1 MLQLLIGPSG
11 SGKTHRILENLA
23 ALTAEGRTD
32 ILWLVPEQYSF
43 ESERAILRALGPVRA
58 AGVRVLSFSRLVDM
72 VAREVGGLA
81 GQKMDDGMRALLMSR
96 ALTQVAA
103 VAEDAATPVKGLK
116 MRLTTDSAYVEQ
128 LLTLWKELRQCAV
141 SADELERIA
150 AEMADDE
157 GLLPKKAEALYQV
170 FAAYEGLAKD
180 AGLEEPDDLTK
191 LAEALADSTLP
202 DKATVFVDGF
212 KGFTVQEMRVLE
224 ALMPR
229 VKQLT
234 VALCTDTAGKSQGSK
249 DYSREFPLFS
259 PVTDT
264 VEQLYRVAERH
275 HLSWELTRLTENKR
289 TDSGALKALERGLYA
304 PSPSVYDADASE
316 VTVTPCADIYEEC
329 AYAVRRIRRLLR
341 EENYR
346 CRDITVVVRNLPDYQ
361 GILDEM
367 LAREGIPCYTDVRQD
382 ILCEPLVVYIRA
394 ALRLAVGGWRT
405 EELLR
410 LMKTDLWEL
419 SPTDIAEMENYVY
432 TWGVDGSRWE
442 RDWTENPSGLGR
454 QMKEHDRAVLARLNA
469 RRAAIMKPLI
479 TLRLSLKGQV
489 TGRQF
494 ALAIYTWLSGQKGL
508 ASRIKAQ
515 IETLEELAQPVLAAH
530 AQRLWDEVMLILDRF
545 ASALG
550 DQAMPATQLEEM
562 FTMLCNTIDMGTI
575 PQSLDAVT
583 LGSAD
588 RIRYNAPRAVFVLG
602 ANEGIFPAYPMG
614 GGILSE
620 EERRQLQDRG
630 LTLAGDVLTQC
641 VEERYYAYLAL
652 SAPSRQLTI
661 TYHTGGE
668 NAPSPLVEAV
678 RRILPHHIVGVAQT
692 ADGGDLESA
701 HEMFDRLAKEY
712 ATPSTLTHSLRQV
725 LEEQA
730 EYAPRLAA
738 VARSAE
744 NAPFRI
750 EDTEKA
756 KTLFGTDM
764 CLSASQTEIFY
775 RCHFSYFCRYG
786 LRLQPRRKAEVDASV
801 FGTLVHYLMET
812 LIPVYT
818 APEGLVDQLR
828 TKKSNPAEDR
838 KLMNRLQED
847 VRAATATYID
857 TEMGGTAE
865 KSGRFLYQVGL
876 AERSACNMLWHT
888 LMELRQSDF
897 VPVDF
902 ELGIHPEEDEEAE
915 GVVSLR
921 LPTSVGSVQ
930 IRGSVDRVD
939 LFRRFDGSVF
949 VRVVDYKTGTK
960 TFEMNE
966 ITVGL
971 GTQMLLYLFIL
982 CDNSHRYLTEGTLI
996 PGGVLYHPL
1005 SDLVVDR
1012 GQDTAERLK
1021 QMRMS
1026 GILLDDPSVVLAMEK
1041 EGGNLFVPAKLNKE
1055 GKPTGNVVTRHQFDL
1070 LRKTV
1075 EELLVGM
1082 ADTLANGDIAAL
1094 PLQKGNTTPCTYCD
1108 YRAVCNR
1115 DGEAP
1120 VRELTAKSMKQ
1131 VLADMEPPEHTY
1143 FQVSLEMCADSPV
1156 KAEEVSNGE

>member
-1 MLQLLIGPSG
+1 MLNLLIGPSG
-11 SGKTHRILENLA
+11 SGKTHRILETLA
-23 ALTAEGRTD
+23 ALTAEGQQN
-32 ILWLVPEQYSF
+32 ILWLVPEQHSF
-43 ESERAILRALGPVRA
+43 ESERAILRTLGPVQG
-58 AGVRVLSFSRLVDM
+58 AGVRVLSFSRFVDM

-81 GQKMDDGMRALLMSR
+81 EQRLDEGMRALLMSR

-103 VAEDAATPVKGLK
+103 IAEDTDAPVKGLK
-116 MRLTTDSAYVEQ
+116 MRLATDSAYVEQ
-128 LLTLWKELRQCAV
+128 LLTLWKEMRQCAV
-141 SADELERIA
+141 STAELERVA
-150 AEMADDE
+150 AELAAEE
-157 GLLPKKAEALYQV
+157 GLLPQKAEALYRV
-170 FAAYEGLAKD
+170 FAAYEGLA
-180 AGLEEPDDLTK
+180 AATGLNEPDDLTR
-191 LAEALADSTLP
+191 LAEALPKSSIP
-202 DKATVFVDGF
+202 DGAAIFVDGF
-212 KGFTVQEMRVLE
+212 KGFTMQELQVLE
-224 ALMPR
+224 ACMPR
-229 VKQLT
+229 VSQMT
-234 VALCTDTAGKSQGSK
+234 VALCTDTPGSRWPHGKRA
-249 DYSREFPLFS
+249 DCRREFPLFS

-264 VEQLYRVAERH
+264 VEQLRRAAQRH
-275 HLSWELTRLTENKR
+275 NLTWELTHLTDNHR
-289 TDSGALKALERGLYA
+289 TESGALQALECGLYA
-304 PSPSVYDADASE
+304 PSPAVYEDDAHE
-316 VTVTPCADIYEEC
+316 VTVTPCEDVYEEC
-329 AYAVRRIRRLLR
+329 AYITRQIRRLLR
-341 EENYR
+341 EEGYR
-346 CRDITVVVRNLPDYQ
+346 CRDITVAVRNLTDYQ

-367 LAREGIPCYTDVRQD
+367 LAREDIPCYRDTRQD
-382 ILCEPLVVYIRA
+382 ILCEPLVVYVRA

-405 EELLR
+405 EEMLR
-410 LMKTDLWEL
+410 LMKTDLWPL
-419 SPTDIAEMENYVY
+419 SPTEIAEIENYVY
-432 TWGVDGSRWE
+432 TWGVDGNRWE
-442 RDWTENPSGLGR
+442 RDFTENPAGLGR
-454 QMKEHDRAVLARLNA
+454 QMNDHDRAVLARLNA
-469 RRAAIMKPLI
+469 RRAALMKPLT

-494 ALAIYTWLSGQKGL
+494 ALAIYTWLSAQKGL
-508 ASRIKAQ
+508 AARIKEQ

-530 AQRLWDEVMLILDRF
+530 AEGLWDEVMLILDRF
-545 ASALG
+545 VTALG
-550 DQAMPATQLEEM
+550 DQAMPATQLEEL
-562 FTMLCNTIDMGTI
+562 FTILCRTIDMGSL

-583 LGSAD
+583 IGSAD
-588 RIRYNAPRAVFVLG
+588 RIRYNAPRVVFVAG
-602 ANEGIFPAYPMG
+602 ANEGVFPAYPMG

-620 EERRQLQDRG
+620 EERRRLQTLG

-652 SAPSRQLTI
+652 SAPSEKLFL

-668 NAPSPLVEAV
+668 NGPSPLVEAV
-678 RRILPHHIVGVAQT
+678 RRILPHHTAGVAQT
-692 ADGGDLESA
+692 ADGSDLESA
-701 HEMFDRLAKEY
+701 HEMFDRLARDY
-712 ATPSTLTHSLRQV
+712 AAPSPLTRSLHRV
-725 LEEQA
+725 LGEQNA
-730 EYAPRLAA
+730 YAPRLAA
-738 VARSAE
+738 VERSAAGE
-744 NAPFRI
+744 PFKI
-750 EDTEKA
+750 QDTDKA
-756 KTLFGTDM
+756 QALFGTDM

-818 APEGLVDQLR
+818 APKGLVDQLR
-828 TKKSNPAEDR
+828 EQPSTPENDR
-838 KLMNRLQED
+838 KLMTRLQAD
-847 VRAATATYID
+847 VADATATYID
-857 TEMGGTAE
+857 TEMGGTTE

-876 AERSACNMLWHT
+876 AQRSACNMLWHT
-888 LMELRQSDF
+888 LMELRQSEF

-902 ELGIHPEEDEEAE
+902 ELGIHPEEDEDAE

-939 LFRRFDGSVF
+939 LFRRFDGTVF

-982 CDNSHRYLTEGTLI
+982 CDNSRRYLEEGSLM

-1012 GQDTAERLK
+1012 GQDPAERLK

-1075 EELLVGM
+1075 ETLLVGM

-1094 PLQKGNTTPCTYCD
+1094 PLQKGNTLPCTYCD

-1115 DGEAP
+1115 DGEDP

-1131 VLADMEPPEHTY
+1131 VLSDME
-1143 FQVSLEMCADSPV
+1143 
-1156 KAEEVSNGE
+1156 AEEVSDGE

>member
-1 MLQLLIGPSG
+1 MLNLLIGPSG
-11 SGKTHRILENLA
+11 SGKTHHILDRLA
-23 ALTAEGRTD
+23 TLTAEGRQN

-43 ESERAILRALGPVRA
+43 ESERAILRALGPVQG
-58 AGVRVLSFSRLVDM
+58 AGVRVLSFSRLADM
-72 VAREVGGLA
+72 VAREVGGMA
-81 GQKMDDGMRALLMSR
+81 GQRLDEGMRALLMSR

-103 VAEDAATPVKGLK
+103 MAEDVATPVKGLK
-116 MRLTTDSAYVEQ
+116 MRLATDSAYVEQ
-128 LLTLWKELRQCAV
+128 LMTLWEELRQCAV
-141 SADELERIA
+141 STDEWERVA
-150 AEMADDE
+150 AELAAEE
-157 GLLPKKAEALYQV
+157 GLLPQKAEALYRV
-170 FAAYEGLAKD
+170 FAAYEGLAN
-180 AGLEEPDDLTK
+180 ATGLDELDELTR
-191 LAEALADSTLP
+191 LAERLP
-202 DKATVFVDGF
+202 HSRIPDGAVVFVDGF
-212 KGFTVQEMRVLE
+212 KGFTVQEMQVLE
-224 ALMPR
+224 AFMPR
-229 VKQLT
+229 VEEMT
-234 VALCTDTAGKSQGSK
+234 VALCTDTAGSRRGSK
-249 DYSREFPLFS
+249 DHRREFPLFS

-264 VEQLYRVAERH
+264 IEQLYRVAQRH
-275 HLSWELTRLTENKR
+275 NLTWELTQLKDNHRTE
-289 TDSGALKALERGLYA
+289 SGALQALERGLYA
-304 PSPSVYDADASE
+304 PSPAIYDEDAPE

-329 AYAVRRIRRLLR
+329 AYAARRIRRLLR

-346 CRDITVVVRNLPDYQ
+346 CRDITVVVRNLADYQ

-382 ILCEPLVVYIRA
+382 ILCEPLVVYVRS

-405 EELLR
+405 EEMLR

-419 SPTDIAEMENYVY
+419 SPTDVAEIENYVY
-432 TWGVDGSRWE
+432 TWGVEGSRWE

-454 QMKEHDRAVLARLNA
+454 QMNDHDRATLARLNA
-469 RRAAIMKPLI
+469 RRAALMKPL
-479 TLRLSLKGQV
+479 TALRAGLRGQV

-494 ALAIYTWLSGQKGL
+494 AMAVYTWLSGQKGL
-508 ASRIKAQ
+508 SARIKAQ
-515 IETLEELAQPVLAAH
+515 IETLEALAQPVLADH

-545 ASALG
+545 ATALG
-550 DQAMPATQLEEM
+550 DQAMPAAQLEEM
-562 FTMLCNTIDMGTI
+562 FTMLCNTIDMGAI

-602 ANEGIFPAYPMG
+602 ANEGVFPAYPMG
-614 GGILSE
+614 SGILSE
-620 EERRQLQDRG
+620 EERRRLQEMG

-641 VEERYYAYLAL
+641 VEERFYAYLAL

-661 TYHTGGE
+661 TYHSGGE

-678 RRILPHHIVGVAQT
+678 RRILPRHTVGVAQM
-692 ADGGDLESA
+692 ADGSDLEST
-701 HEMFDRLAKEY
+701 HEMFDRLAREY
-712 ATPSTLTHSLRQV
+712 AAPTPLAQSLKQV
-725 LEEQA
+725 LAQQRD
-730 EYAPRLAA
+730 YAPRLAA
-738 VARSAE
+738 VARAAAGE
-744 NAPFRI
+744 PFRI
-750 EDTEKA
+750 ADTEKA
-756 KTLFGTDM
+756 KDLFGTDM

-818 APEGLVDQLR
+818 APKGLVDELR
-828 TKKSNPAEDR
+828 DKESNPAEDR
-838 KLMNRLQED
+838 KLMTRLQED
-847 VRAATATYID
+847 VHAATIAYIN

-865 KSGRFLYQVGL
+865 KSGKFLYQVSL

-888 LMELRQSDF
+888 LMELRQSEF

-902 ELGIHPEEDEEAE
+902 ELGIHPAEEEDAE

-930 IRGSVDRVD
+930 VRGSVDRVD
-939 LFRRFDGSVF
+939 LFRRCDGSVF

-982 CDNSHRYLTEGTLI
+982 CDNSRRYLEEGSLV

-1055 GKPTGNVVTRHQFDL
+1055 GKPTGNVVTRHHFDL

-1075 EELLVGM
+1075 ETLLVGM
-1082 ADTLANGDIAAL
+1082 ANTLANGDIAAL

-1115 DGEAP
+1115 DGEDP
-1120 VRELTAKSMKQ
+1120 VRELAAKSMKQ
-1131 VLADMEPPEHTY
+1131 VLADME
-1143 FQVSLEMCADSPV
+1143 
-1156 KAEEVSNGE
+1156 AEEVSDCE